1 MKSKNITYSEFKRRV
16 FNEVILESMCRLHC
30 QILNGACGLKEAEC
44 NPDEARYTEMARK
57 MCTAFY
63 KNELNLDT
71 ATVGQTKKRLS
82 ETNEFLKDVA
92 NTAEDIAEDKAEAA
106 REEKM
111 EIPEDQKVELSTEDK
126 AVLDQLFDTKGPT
139 PEVDKIRDAT
149 VAALVAEDKKAEEV
163 RKAVDIAQSQVASGD
178 ATPEYMEETVNRLNR
193 IGPTS
198 LMNAIMNQVSVAAVK
213 DVSKNGKFTSVG
225 KVMAENADEIKT
237 RAVAIYALYE
247 SANVF
252 GIHKYTPADV
262 KHLALNIYYEK

>member
-1 MKSKNITYSEFKRRV
+1 MKAKNITYSEFKRRV

-30 QILNGACGLKEAEC
+30 QVLNGACGLKEAEC

-106 REEKM
+106 REEKL

-126 AVLDQLFDTKGPT
+126 AVLKW
-139 PEVDKIRDAT
+139 IRF
-149 VAALVAEDKKAEEV
+149 VMPLW
-163 RKAVDIAQSQVASGD
+163 
-178 ATPEYMEETVNRLNR
+178 RLWL
-193 IGPTS
+193 P
-198 LMNAIMNQVSVAAVK
+198 
-213 DVSKNGKFTSVG
+213 
-225 KVMAENADEIKT
+225 KT
-237 RAVAIYALYE
+237 RRPKR
-247 SANVF
+247 SA
-252 GIHKYTPADV
+252 KRSTLPSLRLP
-262 KHLALNIYYEK
+262 LAMQLRSTWRRR